1 MGKSLVIVESPAK
14 AKTINRFLGEDFDVK
29 SSMGHI
35 RDLPKKEFGVNIEA
49 GFVPKY
55 EIIPGRAKIVAGLKT
70 AAKNSDYIYLA
81 TDLDREGEA
90 IAWHLAEALL
100 IPEEKLRRVTFNEI
114 TRDAIKKAFANPG
127 AISRERVDAQQTRRI
142 LDRIV
147 GYKLS
152 PLLWKHFRKGLSAG
166 RVQSVAVKLIVD
178 REREITNFVPQEYW
192 RIFCDVHPE
201 GEPDNVFRLELEK
214 IDGKKAEIHS
224 ESEAKEI
231 ERILRKESLSVAD
244 FKVTERKSYP
254 FPPLITS
261 TMQQQ
266 ASIALHLSAKRT
278 MQIAQQLYEGVE
290 IAGKG
295 RRGLITYHRTDSV
308 RSAWPAIGEVRKV
321 LLEKFG
327 SEYVPEKP
335 VGYRLRPGAQ
345 AAHEAIRP
353 TSAHIFPEEVKDYL
367 SPEQF
372 RLYDLIWRR
381 FGASQM
387 SPAIYDEREVLA
399 GETILLKGT
408 SRILKFDGHTKL
420 SDFVLPCTEK
430 PLPELKPGDRLCLVS
445 IEITQHVTEPSPR
458 YTEASL
464 IKTLEKNGIGRPST
478 YATIIS
484 TIQERKYVQ
493 EKKGRFYATDLG
505 TAVTDHLTKYF
516 PRILDVKFTSSVESA
531 LDRIE
536 EAKALWQQVLQDFYT
551 TFEKDLKQ
559 AMQAASTQEP
569 SSTAAK
575 EICEK
580 CGRPMVIKFK
590 GSDAFLGCS
599 GYPECRNSRPVGGRK
614 EKKKVVE
621 TDIMCEKCG
630 KPMVIREGRY
640 GKFLACSGFPKCRN
654 TRNLNGK
661 PAKSAAA
668 DTDKGETQPA
678 KAEKETPK
686 KSEASGKI
694 CDKCGKEMV
703 WRKSRFGKFLACS
716 GYPQC
721 RNIISRAKPTK
732 SQESPEEA
740 KKSQK
745 GKKSDV
751 TCDKCGAPMVFK
763 KGHYGPFLACSAY
776 PECKNTMSIGK
787 KKRRI

>member
-1 MGKSLVIVESPAK
+1 MRKSLVIVESPAK
-14 AKTINRFLGEDFDVK
+14 AKTINKFLGKDFDVM

-35 RDLPKKEFGVNIEA
+35 RDLPQKEFGVNIEA

-55 EIIPGRAKIVAGLKT
+55 QIIPRRAKTVADLKT
-70 AAKNSDYIYLA
+70 AAKKSDRVYLA

-90 IAWHLAEALL
+90 IAWHLAEALV
-100 IPEEKLRRVTFNEI
+100 IPEEKLLRVTFNEI

-127 AISRERVDAQQTRRI
+127 TISRERVDAQQTRRI

-178 REREITNFVPQEYW
+178 REREITNFAPQEYW

-201 GEPDNVFRLELEK
+201 GELDKVFRMELEK

-224 ESEAKEI
+224 ESEAREI
-231 ERILRKESLSVAD
+231 ERVLRNEVLFVTD
-244 FKVTERKSYP
+244 FKVSDRKSYP
-254 FPPLITS
+254 LPPLITS

-266 ASIALHLSAKRT
+266 ASIGLHFNARRT
-278 MQIAQQLYEGVE
+278 MRIAQQLYEGVE
-290 IAGKG
+290 IPGKG

-321 LLEKFG
+321 LSELFG
-327 SEYVPEKP
+327 SDYVPEKP
-335 VGYRLRPGAQ
+335 IYHKVRPSAQ

-353 TSAHIFPEEVKDYL
+353 TSASIFPDEIKQYL
-367 SPEQF
+367 EADQF
-372 RLYDLIWRR
+372 RLYNLIWRR

-387 SPAIYDEREVLA
+387 SPAIYEEREVLA
-399 GETILLKGT
+399 GEKFLLKGT

-430 PLPELKPGDRLCLVS
+430 PLPELKAGERLVILNVVA
-445 IEITQHVTEPSPR
+445 TQHFTEPPPR

-464 IKTLEKNGIGRPST
+464 IKTLEKDGIGRPST

-484 TIQERKYVQ
+484 TIQDRKYVQ
-493 EKKGRFYATDLG
+493 QKKGRFYATDLG
-505 TAVTDHLTKYF
+505 TMVTDHLTKYF
-516 PRILDVKFTSSVESA
+516 PRILDVKFTSDVESS
-531 LDRIE
+531 LDKIE
-536 EAKALWQQVLQDFYT
+536 DAKAMWLQVLQEFYS
-551 TFEKDLKQ
+551 TFEADLIR
-559 AMQAASTQEP
+559 ATEDLSTSGASP
-569 SSTAAK
+569 TAAN

-599 GYPECRNSRPVGGRK
+599 GYPECKNSRPLGGRK
-614 EKKKVVE
+614 EKEKVVE
-621 TDIMCEKCG
+621 TDIICEKCG
-630 KPMVIREGRY
+630 KPMVVRTGRY
-640 GKFLACSGFPKCRN
+640 GQFLACSGFPECRN
-654 TRNLNGK
+654 TRNMDGK
-661 PAKSAAA
+661 PKKRAAA
-668 DTDKGETQPA
+668 ETPEETAKPAEGQKEGVKKTQP
-678 KAEKETPK
+678 
-686 KSEASGKI
+686 SGKI

-716 GYPQC
+716 GFPQC
-721 RNIISRAKPTK
+721 RNIISRAKLTK
-732 SQESPEEA
+732 SDESPEEA
-740 KKSQK
+740 KKTQK

-763 KGHYGPFLACSAY
+763 KGQYGPFLACSAY
-776 PECKNTMSIGK
+776 PECKNTVSIGK
-787 KKRRI
+787 EKRRD

>member
-1 MGKSLVIVESPAK
+1 MKKSLVIVESPAK
-14 AKTINRFLGEDFDVK
+14 AKTINKFLGEDFDVR

-35 RDLPKKEFGVNIEA
+35 RDLPRKEFGVDIEA

-55 EIIPGRAKIVAGLKT
+55 EIISTRAKIVANLKA
-70 AAKNSDYIYLA
+70 AAKSSKEVYLA

-90 IAWHLAEALL
+90 IAWHLAEALV
-100 IPEEKLRRVTFNEI
+100 IPQEKLRRVTFNEI
-114 TRDAIKKAFANPG
+114 TRDAIKKAFAKPG
-127 AISRERVDAQQTRRI
+127 IIRRERVDAQQTRRI

-152 PLLWKHFRKGLSAG
+152 PLLWREFRKGLSAG

-178 REREITNFVPQEYW
+178 REREITNFIPQEFW
-192 RIFCDVHPE
+192 RVFCDVHPE
-201 GEPDNVFRLELEK
+201 GRSDTVVRVELEK
-214 IDGKKAEIHS
+214 IDGGKAEIHS
-224 ESEAKEI
+224 ESEARAI
-231 ERILRKESLSVAD
+231 EGILRNEILLVTD
-244 FKVTERKSYP
+244 FKVTDRKSYP
-254 FPPLITS
+254 LPPLITS

-266 ASIALHLSAKRT
+266 ASIALHLSAKQT
-278 MQIAQQLYEGVE
+278 MRIAQQLYEGVE
-290 IAGKG
+290 IAEKG

-308 RSAWPAIGEVRKV
+308 RSAWSAIGEVRKV
-321 LLEKFG
+321 LLERFG
-327 SEYVPEKP
+327 RDYVPEKA
-335 VGYRLRPGAQ
+335 VYHKVRPGAQ

-353 TSAHIFPEEVKDYL
+353 TSTHIFPEEVKQYL
-367 SPEQF
+367 TPEQF
-372 RLYDLIWRR
+372 NLYNLIWRR

-387 SPAIYDEREVLA
+387 APALYEEREVLA
-399 GETILLKGT
+399 GEKYLLKGT

-430 PLPELKPGDRLCLVS
+430 ALPDLKVGERLVILNV
-445 IEITQHVTEPSPR
+445 EATQHFTEPPPR

-464 IKTLEKNGIGRPST
+464 VRTLEKEGIGRPST

-484 TIQERKYVQ
+484 TIQERKYVEQ
-493 EKKGRFYATDLG
+493 KKGRFYATDLG
-505 TAVTDHLTKYF
+505 AAVTDHLTKYF
-516 PRILDVKFTSSVESA
+516 PRILDVKFTSAVESS

-536 EAKALWQQVLQDFYT
+536 DAKVQWLQVLGDFYR
-551 TFEKDLKQ
+551 TFEADLRR
-559 AMQAASTQEP
+559 ATEGIGASGTSSAA
-569 SSTAAK
+569 AG

-580 CGRPMVIKFK
+580 CGRPLVIKFK

-599 GYPECRNSRPVGGRK
+599 GYPECRYSRPLGGRK

-621 TDIMCEKCG
+621 TDIICEKCG

-654 TRNLNGK
+654 TRNLDGK
-661 PAKSAAA
+661 PKAAV
-668 DTDKGETQPA
+668 DTDKEETQPA
-678 KAEKETPK
+678 KPQKETPK
-686 KSEASGKI
+686 KSAASGKI
-694 CDKCGKEMV
+694 CDKCGKDMV

-721 RNIISRAKPTK
+721 RNIISGAKPTK

-763 KGHYGPFLACSAY
+763 KGRFGTFLACSAY
-776 PECKNTMSIGK
+776 PKCDNTKNIQK
-787 KKRRI
+787 KGRASR